1 MKIYTSFISRENL
14 DLLVS
19 LNYLPMF
26 IIRNMRDSKLI
37 GQYSDTCLHL
47 RNLSPSTELL
57 NQFRNNLISREE
69 YKNQYLLELVLRR
82 ISFSDL
88 IMKFKALDQM
98 VSSSGIVLLG
108 YNENPD
114 LCHRRFLAEFME
126 KLTGYKINEWKKN
139 C

>member
-1 MKIYTSFISRENL
+1 
-14 DLLVS
+14 
-19 LNYLPMF
+19 
-26 IIRNMRDSKLI
+26 MRDSKLI